1 MKSKSMCKKVAAI
14 KKYLIAAV
22 VFSSMALP
30 LYGKDYNW
38 SLEKASGF
46 GTDCKY
52 SKAKKEL
59 TVSVTPKTGDW
70 AGINLEHRKFGKDP
84 DKVANWDNG
93 FLVFEIKGGPDL
105 KGVQRNGELLQ
116 VTFAH
121 RNKAGKIISKTN
133 PVRFVRFAKDKVI
146 PADSFVEVR
155 IPQKEFQWKKND
167 TTPLDLML
175 IQFSGNGKTAG
186 GFTIRNVRFEIPEK

>member
-1 MKSKSMCKKVAAI
+1 MCKKVAAI
-14 KKYLIAAV
+14 KKYLIAGV

-59 TVSVTPKTGDW
+59 TVSVTAKTGEW
-70 AGINLEHRKFGKDP
+70 GGVNLEHRKFGKDP

-105 KGVQRNGELLQ
+105 KGVQRNDFCPSQQSRKNHQQNQSCEICPICQRQGY
-116 VTFAH
+116 
-121 RNKAGKIISKTN
+121 SC
-133 PVRFVRFAKDKVI
+133 RFFR
-146 PADSFVEVR
+146 
-155 IPQKEFQWKKND
+155 
-167 TTPLDLML
+167 
-175 IQFSGNGKTAG
+175 
-186 GFTIRNVRFEIPEK
+186 